1 MNEDRPRVALDWSG
15 TATACHHNADWRNVA
30 AMLLP
35 FPHSWPVRCAK
46 CGHTGTVTAATA
58 DLAAKP
64 LRCRSRGHRQ
74 PFAPET
80 IARARRRPTGRR
92 ASQQAAALI
101 GRLNRWLWL

>member
-1 MNEDRPRVALDWSG
+1 MG
-15 TATACHHNADWRNVA
+15 
-30 AMLLP
+30 MLL

-46 CGHTGTVTAATA
+46 CGHTGTVTAATV

-64 LRCRSRGHRQ
+64 LRCGSCGHRQ

-80 IARARRRPTGRR
+80 IVGARRRPNARG

-101 GRLNRWLWL
+101 GRLNR